1 MEFNDMSA
9 ATLHTG
15 FNKLIVASPIQKGIV
30 NSVVQFSLVIPSID
44 TIIQD
49 DISYTRGELFQKGF
63 DLFKNFVDSR
73 GKSAYFTYYFTKM
86 ARDLALKQD
95 ICVYCFMLPDAK
107 THLSYAIATQYGC
120 QYIETTGK
128 NAKQISINQYIVDTL
143 NQTGWF

>member
-1 MEFNDMSA
+1 MS

-15 FNKLIVASPIQKGIV
+15 FNKLIIASPIQKGNV

-44 TIIQD
+44 TLIQD
-49 DISYTRGELFQKGF
+49 DVTYTRGELFQKGF
-63 DLFKNFVDSR
+63 DLFKNFVDGR
-73 GKSAYFTYYFTKM
+73 DKSAYFTYYFNKM

-95 ICVYCFMLPDAK
+95 ICVYCFMSPDAK
-107 THLSYAIATQYGC
+107 THLSYAIATQDGC

-128 NAKQISINQYIVDTL
+128 NAKQISINQYIVNTL

>member
-1 MEFNDMSA
+1 MSVT
-9 ATLHTG
+9 TLHTG
-15 FNKLIVASPIQKGIV
+15 FNKLVVASPIKKGIV
-30 NSVVQFSLVIPSID
+30 HSPIQFSLVIPSIE
-44 TIIQD
+44 TLVLD
-49 DISYTRGELFQKGF
+49 DVSYTRGELFQKSF
-63 DLFKNFVDSR
+63 DLFKTFVDSR

-107 THLSYAIATQYGC
+107 THLSYAIATQDGC

-128 NAKQISINQYIVDTL
+128 NAKQVSINQYIVNTL

>member
-1 MEFNDMSA
+1 MSTP
-9 ATLHTG
+9 TLHTG
-15 FNKLIVASPIQKGIV
+15 FNKLIIAAPIQKG
-30 NSVVQFSLVIPSID
+30 NAHSAVQFSLMIPSIE
-44 TIIQD
+44 TLIQD

-107 THLSYAIATQYGC
+107 THLSYAIATQDGC
-120 QYIETTGK
+120 QYIENTGK
-128 NAKQISINQYIVDTL
+128 NSKQVSINQYIVNTL